1 MNKGVVII
9 TEQNKAAQ
17 TNKLYQVF
25 LITGIIAISFN
36 LRPAITSV
44 GPLIG
49 NIRDDVALTNGSA
62 GLLTSLPLI
71 AFAIMSPFAA
81 RLGNRYSYESALIIG
96 LLLLLIGVSIRPV
109 SIAFLLFSGTFIA
122 GLGIAILNVL
132 LPGLIKERFPL
143 KVGLMTSIYTTTMGI
158 IASMASG
165 ISIPIAESFGNNGWK
180 ISLLIWTIPVIL
192 AMIVWVY
199 LRVKAQNIQKKTDSE
214 QIKYADSSSKKIWRS
229 PLAWQIAVFMGLQSF
244 LFYVTISWLPEIMY
258 AKGLSMETSGWMLS
272 FTQFIGLP
280 ASFIV
285 PVLAEKLKSQRSI
298 ITVLALSFFL
308 GYFGLLLGSN
318 FIIIIIS
325 SIFIAFPLSGFF
337 SLALTLL
344 GMRARTSKDAADLS
358 GMAQSVG
365 YVLAAIGPIFVGF
378 LFDLFGNWNFP
389 IIAILLIVIILYV
402 FGLLIGKE
410 RYVYD
415 K

>member
-1 MNKGVVII
+1 MA
-9 TEQNKAAQ
+9 EQEKAAQ
-17 TNKLYQVF
+17 ANKLYQLIV
-25 LITGIIAISFN
+25 ITGIIAISFN

-81 RLGNRYSYESALIIG
+81 RLGNRYSYEGAMLIG
-96 LLLLLIGVSIRPV
+96 LFLLLIGISIRPI
-109 SIAFLLFSGTFIA
+109 SIVFLLFGGTFIA

-132 LPGLIKERFPL
+132 LPGLIKDKFPL
-143 KVGLMTSIYTTTMGI
+143 KVGLMTSIYSTTMGI
-158 IASMASG
+158 IAAMASG
-165 ISIPIAESFGNNGWK
+165 ISIPIAESFGNSGWK

-192 AMIVWVY
+192 AIIVWVY
-199 LRVKAQNIQKKTDSE
+199 LRAKSQNPHKNTDSE
-214 QIKYADSSSKKIWRS
+214 QMKYAHSSGKKIWNS
-229 PLAWQIAVFMGLQSF
+229 KLAWQIAVFMGLQSL
-244 LFYVTISWLPEIMY
+244 LFYVTISWLPEIMHS
-258 AKGLSMETSGWMLS
+258 KGLTMEMAGWMLS
-272 FTQFIGLP
+272 LTQFIGLP

-285 PVLAEKLKSQRSI
+285 PMLAEKLRSQRSI
-298 ITVLALSFFL
+298 ITVLALS
-308 GYFGLLLGSN
+308 YFMGFVGLLFSSN

-325 SIFIAFPLSGFF
+325 SIFIAFPLSGIFA
-337 SLALTLL
+337 LALTLL
-344 GMRARTSKDAADLS
+344 GMRARTSRDAADLS

-365 YVLAAIGPIFVGF
+365 YILAAIGPIFIGF
-378 LFDLFGNWNFP
+378 LFDLSGNWNFP
-389 IIAILLIVIILYV
+389 IIAILLLIIILFI
-402 FGLLIGKE
+402 FGLIVGKE